1 MVAYRQ
7 VFHLLWR
14 LKRVEF
20 VLSNAWKQHMWAS
33 KNQLNKA
40 LPRLSQ
46 VLHHANL
53 NRNKMAHFVLNLSN
67 YMMFE
72 VLEDSWCTL
81 QGKLDEATNLD
92 GLIEAHDG

>member
-46 VLHHANL
+46 VLHHASL

-72 VLEDSWCTL
+72 VLEESWCTL